1 MEFED
6 GGGIFELAALV
17 MAAVELDIAELIER
31 LLELASEAGAI
42 QCEAG
47 EEPMGVHDI
56 EINGGL
62 LCWRVGGALE
72 HVGFEERDAIE
83 APGCVGELL
92 DHLGFGWGCGLILI
106 HELAA
111 VLLVCGRVL

>member
-1 MEFED
+1 MVGRLPGNSFVFMEFED
-6 GGGIFELAALV
+6 GGCVFELAALV
-17 MAAVELDIAELIER
+17 LAALELDIAELIER
-31 LLELASEAGAI
+31 LLELAGEAGAI

-47 EEPMGVHDI
+47 EEPMGVDDV

-92 DHLGFGWGCGLILI
+92 DPLGLDR
-106 HELAA
+106 E
-111 VLLVCGRVL
+111 R

>member
-31 LLELASEAGAI
+31 LLELAGEAGAI

-47 EEPMGVHDI
+47 EEPVGVHDI
-56 EINGGL
+56 EINCGL
-62 LCWRVGGALE
+62 LCWWVGGALE
-72 HVGFEERDAIE
+72 HVGFEERDAID

-92 DHLGFGWGCGLILI
+92 DQLGFGWGRGLIFI

>member
-1 MEFED
+1 LKKRSQAGD
-6 GGGIFELAALV
+6 WGLGTRGWGLAG
-17 MAAVELDIAELIER
+17 
-31 LLELASEAGAI
+31 EAGAI
-42 QCEAG
+42 QGEAG
-47 EEPMGVHDI
+47 EETVGVDDV
-56 EINGGL
+56 EGRGLGTGGWGL
-62 LCWRVGGALE
+62 GSVE
-72 HVGFEERDAIE
+72 NVGFEERDAIY